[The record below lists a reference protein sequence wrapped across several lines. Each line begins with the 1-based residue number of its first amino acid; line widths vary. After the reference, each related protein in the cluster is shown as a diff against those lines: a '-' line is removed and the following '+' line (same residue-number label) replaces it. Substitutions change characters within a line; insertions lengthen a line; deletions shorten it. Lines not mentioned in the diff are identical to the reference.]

1 MSMAT
6 GELISEV
13 SNRAPNHEVFEF
25 GSIQEGLQ
33 TSGTYVLQ
41 YELQPSLPGQPPLAS
56 CTRVNISAGPP
67 VTLELQVCSFT
78 VAVLSRCQVLPFAQL
93 TCPPH
98 HCVYPIILSTAHQP
112 DAASLERITHWQLLL
127 CL

>member
-6 GELISEV
+6 GELVLEV
-13 SNRAPNHEVFEF
+13 SNRCPNHEVFEF
-25 GSIQEGLQ
+25 GSIQEGMQ

-56 CTRVNISAGPP
+56 CTKVTVLAGPP

-78 VAVLSRCQVLPFAQL
+78 VAVHRRCPAIV
-93 TCPPH
+93 
-98 HCVYPIILSTAHQP
+98 
-112 DAASLERITHWQLLL
+112 DL
-127 CL
+127 CSS